1 MSLRRHSVSLFTVS
15 ALLTGLIAA
24 GGPAWAF
31 SYTVKRGDTFYKLS
45 QQFGVPVSTLQRV
58 NNNWSG
64 YLEVGQVITIPDP
77 QPSSD
82 SGKTYTVKPGDTLYL
97 IAEWFGTTV
106 SALRSANNLWSDEIR
121 PGQVLVIPGS
131 SNGGNTSGG
140 GQRYTV
146 QYGDTLYLIAQRY
159 GTTVSALRS
168 ANNLW
173 SNEIRPGQVLIIP
186 SPTPAPNQPPA
197 PNPGEPSSPPRLSLT
212 WNEKDLVARLVRAES
227 EAEPFEGQVAVA
239 ATIFNRVEDPR
250 YPNNVTDIIYQKVSG
265 YYQYE
270 PVQNGTINQPANSL
284 SLKAVDLALGGWDPS
299 RGATGF
305 YNPAKVSPTS
315 WVTRQPVSVII
326 GNHVFIKP

>member
-1 MSLRRHSVSLFTVS
+1 
-15 ALLTGLIAA
+15 
-24 GGPAWAF
+24 
-31 SYTVKRGDTFYKLS
+31 
-45 QQFGVPVSTLQRV
+45 V

-82 SGKTYTVKPGDTLYL
+82 SGKTYKVKSGDTLYL
-97 IAEWFGTTV
+97 IAQWFGTTV

-131 SNGGNTSGG
+131 SNGGNTSGN

-173 SNEIRPGQVLIIP
+173 SDEIRPGQVLIIP

-197 PNPGEPSSPPRLSLT
+197 PNPGESSSPPRLSLT